1 MSLLQQRPS
10 TSQIFSPRPPAQRCN
25 LDATWQITQSLMMP
39 SDHGRREFP
48 PSPAFFRKPIP
59 PSLIYSLLRTPY
71 AAIRRS
77 CGAGVF
83 PRPYPFP
90 QYVSLTRLPYFL
102 AFRLPNART
111 QRGPKLRPRNRG
123 ADDLKPHD
131 SQDSR
136 ARESRPTISISPIS
150 SLAFYSFISP
160 PRIPTLQ
167 PGHHGTPSL
176 NPHGAQVPRAQ

>member
-90 QYVSLTRLPYFL
+90 QYVSLTRPPYFL

-111 QRGPKLRPRNRG
+111 QRGPKLRPRIRG
-123 ADDLKPHD
+123 AGYLKPHD
-131 SQDSR
+131 GQDSR
-136 ARESRPTISISPIS
+136 VRKFRSPISISLES
-150 SLAFYSFISP
+150 SLAFYSFKSP
-160 PRIPTLQ
+160 PRIPSLQ
-167 PGHHGTPSL
+167 AGHHGPRSL
-176 NPHGAQVPRAQ
+176 NPHTA